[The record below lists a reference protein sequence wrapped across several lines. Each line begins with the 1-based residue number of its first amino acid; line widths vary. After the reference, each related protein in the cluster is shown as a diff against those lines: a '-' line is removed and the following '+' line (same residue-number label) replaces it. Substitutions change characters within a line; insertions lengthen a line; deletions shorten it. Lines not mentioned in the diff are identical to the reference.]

1 METDAWPSRGGPHI
15 LRSLAS
21 SVASQAPATS
31 DALACT
37 WLWSLSFTC
46 EERPCR
52 RIALLCA
59 EQGKVSVTTSE
70 SLKSLILQNYSQKI
84 ISVRWFI
91 IQLGFIAWFIEGSA
105 IWHICSLPDRRDDGS
120 LGSFLPSLNQWWLP
134 KLIYHGPGWFT
145 TEFFMLETGKRKSMN
160 LLCTFY
166 YMGITGINL
175 QKMHKQLIE
184 EPHIEP

>member
-1 METDAWPSRGGPHI
+1 M
-15 LRSLAS
+15 
-21 SVASQAPATS
+21 APASS

-52 RIALLCA
+52 RSVLLCA
-59 EQGKVSVTTSE
+59 EQEKVSVTTSE

-84 ISVRWFI
+84 ILVRWFI

-105 IWHICSLPDRRDDGS
+105 IWHICSLPERRDAGS

-134 KLIYHGPGWFT
+134 KLIYHGPGWFA
-145 TEFFMLETGKRKSMN
+145 TELFMLETGGKKSTN
-160 LLCTFY
+160 EPSVYLLLRGGDRDHLAENTQTVDRRATHQT
-166 YMGITGINL
+166 IV
-175 QKMHKQLIE
+175 K
-184 EPHIEP
+184 